1 MLQTIYLIRIPHRMN
16 KGIEK
21 MSNILLKGVEA
32 ALPTTAGAGTSF
44 SEATLVRLVNTSAS
58 GTNHLVTLQETAGG
72 TTIGTF
78 TLLGSTEVLVEKDP
92 TFTLFAANAAVKGT
106 KVGFTN

>member
-1 MLQTIYLIRIPHRMN
+1 
-16 KGIEK
+16 
-21 MSNILLKGVEA
+21 MSNILIKGAEA

-44 SEATLVRLVNTSAS
+44 SEATLVRVVNTAAS

-72 TTIGTF
+72 TTV
-78 TLLGSTEVLVEKDP
+78 GSITVCGNTSELIEKKP
-92 TFTLFAANAAVKGT
+92 TWTMYAADAAVKGA